1 MADVVEVKELLHQV
15 CRYVRVVR
23 RCLGGVRDN
32 PETSEK
38 AVSLLCDLSELL
50 YSVKDQLSESNEN
63 GPFDPSRLGVLHELL
78 VLFEATLELM
88 EINFHPGGV
97 GVREFR
103 TYLLER
109 TMMPRLEQ
117 YKVAFLLAT
126 QIDSPYVPE
135 EQNFMLIDF
144 VADNHSSSKEPSF
157 TETDIYRRLRQFHEM
172 ETSMS
177 IALFMILSVI

>member
-23 RCLGGVRDN
+23 RCLGGLRDH

-38 AVSLLCDLSELL
+38 AVSLLCDLLELL
-50 YSVKDQLSESNEN
+50 YSVKDQLNSSNEKC
-63 GPFDPSRLGVLHELL
+63 PFDSPRLVVLHELL
-78 VLFEATLELM
+78 KLFEATLQLM
-88 EINFHPGGV
+88 ETNFHPGGV

-109 TMMPRLEQ
+109 TMIPRLEQ

-126 QIDSPYVPE
+126 QTDSPYVPWE
-135 EQNFMLIDF
+135 KL
-144 VADNHSSSKEPSF
+144 S
-157 TETDIYRRLRQFHEM
+157 
-172 ETSMS
+172 
-177 IALFMILSVI
+177 ALVNLLWLTVTVYQGNAP